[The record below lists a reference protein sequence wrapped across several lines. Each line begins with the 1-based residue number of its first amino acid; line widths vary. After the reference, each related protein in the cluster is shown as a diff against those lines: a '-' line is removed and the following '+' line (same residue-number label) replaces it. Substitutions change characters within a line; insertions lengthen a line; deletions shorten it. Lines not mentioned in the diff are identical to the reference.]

1 MKTKK
6 RKKPGPSPSLNE
18 IKAKAILKN
27 LESDLTLAQ
36 SCKKVGVGLSSYHRH
51 IGSYPEIME
60 AIKGWLDAQKHTVKD
75 EAIQTIR
82 DAFRTDWKAAAWYL
96 ERRFP
101 NEFGRRN
108 PSEAEPQTFVVRNE
122 LGPRPRFAMDLTD
135 DPGAKN

>member
-1 MKTKK
+1 MKTQK
-6 RKKPGPSPSLNE
+6 RKKPGPKPSLNG
-18 IKAKAILKN
+18 IKAKAILKH

-51 IGSYPEIME
+51 IGSYPEIMG
-60 AIKGWLDAQKHTVKD
+60 AIKGWLDAQQNTVKE
-75 EAIQTIR
+75 EAVQTIR
-82 DAFRTDWKAAAWYL
+82 DAFKDDWKAAAWYL

>member
-122 LGPRPRFAMDLTD
+122 LGPKPRFAMDLTD

>member
-1 MKTKK
+1 MKTQK

-18 IKAKAILKN
+18 IKAKAILKH

-36 SCKKVGVGLSSYHRH
+36 SCKKVSVGLSSYHRH
-51 IGSYPEIME
+51 IGSYPEIKG
-60 AIKGWLDAQKHTVKD
+60 AIKGWLDAQQNTVKE
-75 EAIQTIR
+75 EAFQTIR
-82 DAFRTDWKAAAWYL
+82 DAFKDDWKAAAWYL

-101 NEFGRRN
+101 NEFGKRL
-108 PSEAEPQTFVVRNE
+108 PVEAEQKTFVVRNE